1 MSETKHTPLPW
12 DLELDRST
20 FGHLHIKRAGEPG
33 AKAWIT
39 YFYDWRSGEEV
50 AMADAQLIVTSVNA
64 RPKVEELVQAAQ
76 LKRNVILPEEHPAF
90 VGHWIAVP
98 REDFDRLQEAIDAL
112 ESALGGKAE

>member
-64 RPKVEELVQAAQ
+64 RPKVEELLGAAKDAQAVIALFAHGRGLDSREASTQ
-76 LKRNVILPEEHPAF
+76 KRLE
-90 VGHWIAVP
+90 
-98 REDFDRLQEAIDAL
+98 EAIREVSA
-112 ESALGGKAE
+112 ALGGKAE